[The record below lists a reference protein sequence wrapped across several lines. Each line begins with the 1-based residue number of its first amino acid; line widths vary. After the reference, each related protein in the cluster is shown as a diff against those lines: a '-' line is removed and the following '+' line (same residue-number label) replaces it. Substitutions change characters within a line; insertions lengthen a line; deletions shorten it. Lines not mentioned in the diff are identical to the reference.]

1 MNEKPT
7 VCVVG
12 SINMDLTVST
22 SVIPNQGETVLGES
36 FATYPGGK
44 GANQAVAAARL
55 GSDVKMVGAVGHD
68 VFGISLKEHL
78 QKEGIDTSSTE
89 LIGEQSTG
97 TATIIL
103 SNNDNRIIVAPG
115 ANRSVTPS
123 YVERHRSALEGSDV
137 ILLQMEIPLDTI
149 SYVVTIAKEAGI
161 PVILNPAPYQPLP
174 SSILNQVD
182 YMTPNALE
190 AELFKQDLI
199 DDDLLQKWIT
209 TKGEQGSSL
218 YINGKEV
225 NIPGYSV
232 LVKDTTGAGDTF
244 NGALA
249 TQLAKGISLK
259 KAVSFANAA
268 AALSVTEKGAQG
280 GMPTLSG
287 VENFII
293 ERSDEI

>member
-1 MNEKPT
+1 MNETST

-22 SVIPNQGETVLGES
+22 SVIPNQGETVMGES

-55 GSDVKMVGAVGHD
+55 GSDVKMVGALGDD

-78 QKEGIDTSSTE
+78 QQEGIDTSSTE
-89 LIGEQSTG
+89 LFNEQSTG

-115 ANRSVTPS
+115 ANQLVTPS
-123 YVERHRSALEGSDV
+123 YVEKHRAAIEESDI
-137 ILLQMEIPLDTI
+137 ILLQMEIPIETI
-149 SYVVTIAKEAGI
+149 SYVVTIAKEFKI

-174 SSILNQVD
+174 AAILNQVD

-190 AELFKQDLI
+190 AELFKQESI
-199 DDDLLQKWIT
+199 ADDLLEKWIT
-209 TKGEQGSSL
+209 TKGELGSCL
-218 YINGKEV
+218 YVNGKEV
-225 NIPGYSV
+225 HIPGYPV
-232 LVKDTTGAGDTF
+232 PVKDTTGAGDTF

-249 TQLAKGISLK
+249 TQLAQGISTK

-280 GMPTLSG
+280 GMPTLDE
-287 VENFII
+287 VQNFLK
-293 ERSDEI
+293 ERLEEI

>member
-1 MNEKPT
+1 MNEKST

-55 GSDVKMVGAVGHD
+55 GSHVKMVGAVGHD

-89 LIGEQSTG
+89 LIPEQSTG

-123 YVERHRSALEGSDV
+123 YVEKHRAAIEESDI
-137 ILLQMEIPLDTI
+137 ILLQMEIPIETI
-149 SYVVTIAKEAGI
+149 SYVVTIAKELNI
-161 PVILNPAPYQPLP
+161 SVILNPAPYQPLP
-174 SSILNQVD
+174 AAILNQVD

-190 AELFKQDLI
+190 AELFKNDLI
-199 DDDLLQKWIT
+199 DDDLLEKWIT

-218 YINGKEV
+218 YVNGKEV
-225 NIPGYSV
+225 HIPGYPV
-232 LVKDTTGAGDTF
+232 PVKDTTGAGDTF

-249 TQLAKGISLK
+249 TQLAQGISIK

-280 GMPTLSG
+280 GMPTLG
-287 VENFII
+287 EVENFLK